1 MNVNEQ
7 CEIINFPLNLI
18 FQNIM
23 KNKTKILIVDDDSI
37 NREFLHIAFK
47 SHTDWEISQAANA
60 QEAIE
65 TVQSMKPDIVILDI
79 MMPGDKDGLDVCDFI
94 KLSPEYKS
102 IFVVLLTAKDKKSDV
117 YRGMETRAN
126 MYLTKP
132 FSPQGIVDIVTNYN
146 SRK

>member
-1 MNVNEQ
+1 
-7 CEIINFPLNLI
+7 
-18 FQNIM
+18 M
-23 KNKTKILIVDDDSI
+23 KNKTKILIVDDDAQS
-37 NREFLHIAFK
+37 RELLHIAFNA
-47 SHTDWEISQAANA
+47 HTDWDVHEASNA
-60 QEAIE
+60 QEAIDA
-65 TVQSMKPDIVILDI
+65 VQNVKPEIVILDI

-94 KLSPEYKS
+94 KLSSEYKS

-146 SRK
+146 SKK

>member
-1 MNVNEQ
+1 LNVSGE
-7 CEIINFPLNLI
+7 CGIINRPLNLTL
-18 FQNIM
+18 QKIM
-23 KNKTKILIVDDDSI
+23 KNKTRILIVDDDAQS
-37 NREFLHIAFK
+37 RELLHIAFNA
-47 SHTDWEISQAANA
+47 HTDWDVCEAANA

-65 TVQSMKPDIVILDI
+65 AVQNETPEIIILDI

-146 SRK
+146 SKK